1 MYRNVWLEIAL
12 KEIARTLVSVGIALV
27 VFLHFFHK
35 PVVVVSLAELEKH
48 IRSQI
53 ATMTQEEAVKEV
65 ALFWNLVGD
74 RITQRKEV
82 VIIKEAVLN
91 SDQLPNITQ
100 ELMKKREQ
108 K

>member
-1 MYRNVWLEIAL
+1 MYRNVCLEIVL
-12 KEIARTLVSVGIALV
+12 KEIARMLVSVGIALV
-27 VFLHFFHK
+27 IFLHFFHK

-100 ELMKKREQ
+100 ELMKKKEQ